1 MSLGVIFGPTLRAM
15 LEAALFIFFV
25 KPFVS
30 SPWFRLSACARCA
43 EPCVGASAPV
53 PVPVQNI
60 GDRVNVDQERLFV
73 QSIQLLSTTFRSV
86 HNKIVVMPNALLMT
100 KSITNITRSKEP
112 VFELVLYLDFLTP
125 VEKLTRLRESILAFL
140 VRATR
145 AAIFLAFLCFIG
157 PIRFAQTTRERE
169 WKPQLNMYIND
180 MQRPNLIEVVRDR
193 DCRV

>member
-1 MSLGVIFGPTLRAM
+1 
-15 LEAALFIFFV
+15 
-25 KPFVS
+25 
-30 SPWFRLSACARCA
+30 
-43 EPCVGASAPV
+43 
-53 PVPVQNI
+53 VQNI

-140 VRATR
+140 VSDSSCLFRCRQLASFASFNWFVRLQCSDYPRAR
-145 AAIFLAFLCFIG
+145 VEASAEHVHQRHAAAEPHRSGEGHWPRLVSA
-157 PIRFAQTTRERE
+157 
-169 WKPQLNMYIND
+169 
-180 MQRPNLIEVVRDR
+180 
-193 DCRV
+193 CRVQWTLRARLLCVCRASGSST